1 MKRIIKILVLLST
14 LLLLA
19 SCQGGNTTNSKNA
32 KTQQQDIP
40 IIKEKSVNSK
50 NDILV
55 VYFSANDGVSEDANI
70 IKDYLFADMMELV
83 PTEPYTKDDL
93 DISNPN
99 SRIMKE
105 SNDDTIRPTIAN
117 PINNI
122 DKYNWIF
129 LGFPVW
135 QGKMP
140 KIVYTFLE
148 KYNFKDKYIFSFCKN
163 GNNEIELEN
172 IRNDISALT
181 DNTNDGQAFIY
192 PIKNFNNGELVENIT
207 DWIDWC
213 NPITEYDEGLIPET
227 VVVTETEEPDLSE
240 GLSINNY

>member
-1 MKRIIKILVLLST
+1 
-14 LLLLA
+14 
-19 SCQGGNTTNSKNA
+19 
-32 KTQQQDIP
+32 
-40 IIKEKSVNSK
+40 
-50 NDILV
+50 
-55 VYFSANDGVSEDANI
+55 
-70 IKDYLFADMMELV
+70 MMELV

-99 SRIMKE
+99 SRIIKE
-105 SNDDTIRPTIAN
+105 SNDDTIRPTITN

-140 KIVYTFLE
+140 KIVYT
-148 KYNFKDKYIFSFCKN
+148 FCKN